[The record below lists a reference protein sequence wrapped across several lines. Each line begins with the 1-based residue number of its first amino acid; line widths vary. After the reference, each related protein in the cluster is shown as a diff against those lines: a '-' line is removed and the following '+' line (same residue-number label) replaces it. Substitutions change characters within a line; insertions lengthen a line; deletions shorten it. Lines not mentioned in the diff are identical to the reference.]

1 MKKISRAML
10 RGKPLDSDC
19 YNARTTIHEYGK
31 TDNRCFCLGLAD
43 RKTDEPIKKCVQCKA
58 YVDNSNKI

>member
-1 MKKISRAML
+1 MKKINRAIL

-19 YNARTTIHEYGK
+19 YKAKTTIHEYGK
-31 TDNRCFCLGLAD
+31 NDNRCFCLGLAD

-58 YVDNSNKI
+58 FVYYADKI